1 MKTKLFFIA
10 FLTFSLSIQGFSQS
24 NSLFEIGEKDSLY
37 SKILDE
43 SRSIWIEYP
52 SNFNPN
58 SSRKYPVLYLLDG
71 DALLDIVSTV
81 HRYYSGGFIP
91 EMIIVGIANNENRT
105 RDLTTSKIEG
115 FYTENGEAEKFTQ
128 FIEKELIPFIEKKHP
143 VTQYRTLIGH
153 SYGGLFTINTLIH
166 HRDLFQNYLAIDPSL
181 DWDNQKL
188 LKASKDI
195 LSKTDY
201 TEKSLFITLGGQ
213 LHLQNSAIT
222 IDNVMEDSTDFTLFA
237 RSNIEFFEL
246 AKQSNNNLNSE
257 WRFYKNDLHGTVP
270 LPSVM
275 DGLIYLFDWF
285 QMENT
290 AVINDFET
298 PKDTILSVFRTREA
312 KLKKHFDYAVPPYE
326 EELINMLGYM
336 YLEIQQLEK
345 SLMFF
350 QLNIEYYP
358 NSVNVYDSIADY
370 YEAQE
375 DFKNAYKNAKKAF
388 EIDDSDYYKE
398 RMKTFKKKR

>member
-201 TEKSLFITLGGQ
+201 T
-213 LHLQNSAIT
+213 
-222 IDNVMEDSTDFTLFA
+222 
-237 RSNIEFFEL
+237 
-246 AKQSNNNLNSE
+246 
-257 WRFYKNDLHGTVP
+257 
-270 LPSVM
+270 
-275 DGLIYLFDWF
+275 
-285 QMENT
+285 
-290 AVINDFET
+290 
-298 PKDTILSVFRTREA
+298 
-312 KLKKHFDYAVPPYE
+312 
-326 EELINMLGYM
+326 
-336 YLEIQQLEK
+336 
-345 SLMFF
+345 
-350 QLNIEYYP
+350 
-358 NSVNVYDSIADY
+358 
-370 YEAQE
+370 
-375 DFKNAYKNAKKAF
+375 
-388 EIDDSDYYKE
+388 
-398 RMKTFKKKR
+398 